1 MRERSMRLLKEFFG
15 YLLLAAIIVAI
26 GQFLPVLNVLF
37 DDFFTGLIWA
47 AMIILVTR
55 MLYKSRKAMASKLS
69 PEMRKRREKESQDR
83 WDETCEATFS
93 LSQPL
98 DLRNMTKIRSIFD
111 RH

>member
-1 MRERSMRLLKEFFG
+1 MRLLKEFFG
-15 YLLLAAIIVAI
+15 FLLLAAIIVAI

-55 MLYKSRKAMASKLS
+55 MLYKSRKTMASKLS
-69 PEMRKRREKESQDR
+69 LEMRERREKDSQD
-83 WDETCEATFS
+83 WWNETSEATYS
-93 LSQPL
+93 PSQAL
-98 DLRNMTKIRSIFD
+98 DQRNMTKIRSIFD